1 MVRQIMGLLFLMR
14 ERGEFTAGGSGEG
27 TEDAVFGVR
36 SHQAGLFS

>member
-1 MVRQIMGLLFLMR
+1 MR

-36 SHQAGLFS
+36 SHQAGLSS